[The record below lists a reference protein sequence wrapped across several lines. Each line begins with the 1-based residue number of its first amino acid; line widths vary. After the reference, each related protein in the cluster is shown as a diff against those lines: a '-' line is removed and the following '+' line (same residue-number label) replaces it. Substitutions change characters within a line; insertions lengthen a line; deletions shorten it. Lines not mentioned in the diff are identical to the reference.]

1 MTSRRNKLLLKM
13 LGTTTGETEEKLLKL
28 SIERIVADQ
37 ADYYKK
43 FYKNEGPGVI
53 VFMPQKDDKD
63 SMFYL
68 TVDLLIKAVND
79 ANKNELHGVEHL
91 RKAISLA
98 ESLDPEKEALFVLQ
112 DKDDIQLFH
121 FKSDEEN
128 PSLLQMWKNVSSL
141 GLITELFSEELNILN
156 MIG

>member
-1 MTSRRNKLLLKM
+1 MTSRRNKLLLRM

-43 FYKNEGPGVI
+43 FYKNEGPGAM
-53 VFMPQKDDKD
+53 VFMPQKEDED

-79 ANKNELHGVEHL
+79 ANNKELGGVEHL
-91 RKAISLA
+91 RKAISRA

-121 FKSDEEN
+121 FKTDEAN
-128 PSLLQMWKNVSSL
+128 PSLLQM
-141 GLITELFSEELNILN
+141 
-156 MIG
+156 

>member
-37 ADYYKK
+37 AEYYTK
-43 FYKNEGPGVI
+43 FYKNEGAGAM
-53 VFMPQKDDKD
+53 VFMPQKKDED

-79 ANKNELHGVEHL
+79 ANNKELHGVEHL

-98 ESLDPEKEALFVLQ
+98 ESLDPEKEALFILQ

-121 FKSDEEN
+121 FKTDEKQTG
-128 PSLLQMWKNVSSL
+128 LLQM
-141 GLITELFSEELNILN
+141 
-156 MIG
+156 

>member
-13 LGTTTGETEEKLLKL
+13 LETTTGETEEKLLKL

-37 ADYYKK
+37 AEYYKK
-43 FYKNEGPGVI
+43 FYKNEGAGAM
-53 VFMPQKDDKD
+53 VFMPQKKDKD

-79 ANKNELHGVEHL
+79 AINKELGGVEHL
-91 RKAISLA
+91 RKAISIA
-98 ESLDPEKEALFVLQ
+98 ESLDPEKEALFILQ

-121 FKSDEEN
+121 FKTDEKN
-128 PSLLQMWKNVSSL
+128 PSLLQM
-141 GLITELFSEELNILN
+141 
-156 MIG
+156 